1 VKPMR
6 RIRFWLLASFGL
18 VICLLAPGRPGTASA
33 QSGRDS
39 DGHFRLRSSE
49 FNNNTTLPVI
59 TIFNNQSNGANTCS
73 IDGSPGGDQSPEL
86 SWTGAP
92 RHTRTFVL
100 VDYDVTAA
108 FTHWGMYNIP
118 GSLSELPANAGVAG
132 SPYGM
137 QIFNDYFLGAQ
148 YDGPC
153 PPKNVAPFVHHYVF
167 TLYAL
172 NIELKL
178 TGSTNFPAAA
188 ETLYHALIQ
197 AGRDGHIL
205 GSASLTGLYSSTPT
219 SN

>member
-1 VKPMR
+1 MTFMR
-6 RIRFWLLASFGL
+6 KNWVLAGFGL
-18 VICLLAPGRPGTASA
+18 ILCLLTAGLAGWASA
-33 QSGRDS
+33 QKGEGS
-39 DGHFRLRSSE
+39 DRHFRLRSSQ
-49 FNNNTTLPVI
+49 FKNNATLPIV
-59 TIFNNQSNGANTCS
+59 TIFNNPSNGVNTCS

-108 FTHWGMYNIP
+108 FTHWGMYNIA
-118 GSLSELPANAGVAG
+118 GSISELPADAGVAG

-137 QIFNDYFLGAQ
+137 QIVNDYFLGAQ

-153 PPKNVAPFVHHYVF
+153 PPTNVAPFIHHYVF

-172 NIELKL
+172 DVELKL
-178 TGSTNFPAAA
+178 PSSSNFPATA
-188 ETLYHALIQ
+188 ETLYHALIEAARQ
-197 AGRDGHIL
+197 GHIL
-205 GSASLTGLYSSTPT
+205 GSSSLTGLYSSTPT